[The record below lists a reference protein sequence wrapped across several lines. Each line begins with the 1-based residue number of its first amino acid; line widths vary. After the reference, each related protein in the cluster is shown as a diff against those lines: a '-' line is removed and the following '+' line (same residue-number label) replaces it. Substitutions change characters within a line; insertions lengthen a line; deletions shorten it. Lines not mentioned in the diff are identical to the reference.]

1 LQALAQSLALR
12 GRDFLRHT
20 QMLILRQ
27 KHQLAAGD
35 ADLRRQARALGAD
48 RVFEHLHQQRLALE
62 QLALDGQGA
71 AGLGGRCG
79 LLCGLWCA

>member
-1 LQALAQSLALR
+1 
-12 GRDFLRHT
+12 
-20 QMLILRQ
+20 MLILRQ